1 MFSKE
6 LNPQQWEAVR
16 HTQGPLIV
24 VAGAGS
30 GKTRVITYRI
40 LYLILNEQVPPEK
53 ILAITFTNKAA
64 AEMRE
69 RVHQKLDLG
78 GNYPLISTFHSFC
91 LRVLRKHIGLLGF
104 TTDFVIYDAQDQ
116 LTLVKQ
122 CMKAANVNP
131 EAFPPMSRYKE

>member
-1 MFSKE
+1 MFSRE

-16 HTQGPLIV
+16 YTQGPLMV

-64 AEMRE
+64 SEMRE
-69 RVHQKLDLG
+69 RVHQ
-78 GNYPLISTFHSFC
+78 
-91 LRVLRKHIGLLGF
+91 
-104 TTDFVIYDAQDQ
+104 
-116 LTLVKQ
+116 
-122 CMKAANVNP
+122 
-131 EAFPPMSRYKE
+131 

>member
-1 MFSKE
+1 MFSRE

-16 HTQGPLIV
+16 YTQGPLMV

-64 AEMRE
+64 SEMRE
-69 RVHQKLDLG
+69 RVHQK
-78 GNYPLISTFHSFC
+78 
-91 LRVLRKHIGLLGF
+91 
-104 TTDFVIYDAQDQ
+104 
-116 LTLVKQ
+116 
-122 CMKAANVNP
+122 P
-131 EAFPPMSRYKE
+131 EPHPFRPPPDNK